1 MRPGEAVAAF
11 SMNQTGGSRAPPSPE
26 RDTLQPF
33 LRSSPIYGGSANAA
47 SPKTGSLDVN
57 LLSHSA
63 AVKMLP
69 ADDEPVASEGSSH
82 RQKQPQ
88 CRSGIDSDSTS
99 SSRNNAGNSMNSG
112 SRSSSSSS
120 SGGGR
125 GATTARGPFLGM
137 EESSGEA
144 NVPIGRPSRGDGQP
158 QNARPKSEDPPA
170 MTSLLSRRCLDD
182 AVAVDTVEDDDCA
195 DNVDDDV
202 DNARPGSPFLHR
214 RNRLRGPPIAAVM
227 KPDAASCRAAGRR
240 HSSNVDLLEAQ
251 EDPLMLSP
259 HQRLLRPVSS
269 DSIVFSIVSSN
280 SSGDERDGQGSEAAR
295 AWRHAG
301 DGDDVSSLL
310 PSTLALPGH
319 ASSNTLL
326 RPCTVYD
333 ADDNGSGTGKDGVES
348 GADSMHSSPVAV
360 TLWGV
365 DRDLRRKR
373 IKKVSHYILGPLLG
387 EGSYGVV
394 RDCINLNTDNADRR
408 FSRCAIKIINGNYA
422 KFDTPAAK
430 PGKASSTSAAATED
444 GTDGGARAGTRG
456 TLKRTSGMQ
465 YRREEDLKRQETF
478 QREMRNLQRFHSTN
492 IIRALD
498 AFTRYSK
505 EYVVM
510 PIAICSLRQLVQQM
524 LRTRWREAVREWRRA
539 QRRLRRKQRHQRG
552 RFAPSV
558 SRDETQTPPQPS
570 PGLPMVPSAVEELDM
585 DAFASMTDGECDD
598 DEDTDGISAS
608 QPHSSSDG
616 DDGVAAERDSEASM
630 VDHEEESQRQHSDTS
645 SITATRAGGR
655 VTVAAAAVAERGPS
669 AQSRLPPR
677 VSFNGASSTATT
689 THSIDRYTDHSN
701 GSPPSQS
708 PQQRSLEHCPIF
720 AGGHHHRGGAGSWG
734 DDVSDGGSA
743 STTETNNGITVMSAT
758 PPALSTTELPMECD
772 DLVGSGANG
781 ADGRPPATASP
792 APAPAAS
799 AQHIRPRMSLPVCS
813 PTLLK
818 GIFYQLM
825 SGVAYLHQQHLAH
838 NDIKASNVLLFED
851 GTVKLADLGS
861 VSDTYNDQG
870 SPLCASP
877 ELCKYF
883 YGAATPP
890 ASFSQSA
897 QHVGRDAA
905 QSSDMWCCGLLLYY
919 LITGKPGPLP
929 VQLQYFRALNSKQA
943 HQHSRP
949 FAPHGDGGQAG
960 LPPVVTRYQL
970 YREIAQQTMPVDL
983 GDLPDMVAPDAGNGV
998 LLPSSPMLTKGET
1011 PHGDSVNDAATPSY
1025 PPNGVRHLL
1034 AGLLELDPLRRLTA
1048 EQALRHPWLRIT
1060 FRSKTS
1066 ETSSNNTVSQ
1076 TTAPNSSGGQQDD
1089 AQNQQQQRKAPSK
1102 QAMEKAIQ
1110 RDVARRVM
1118 ESRHVQHM
1126 LRLDRQRH
1134 LQFVADC
1141 CNMLNLAIPPEII
1154 KVHPEA
1160 PYHDDNGASVCSS
1173 PPPALQVYRPN
1184 SLAAAAAA
1192 VSGRNTRLGRPSVGF
1207 NTPGPRGG
1215 PGGSEWS
1222 LTSRNSR
1229 NAAVT
1234 GVALRDGMRPRVMP
1248 PGCVDTDLFL
1258 PPSEED
1264 YYEQKSGKA
1273 EFDVRVLRRKPL
1285 LMAQLD
1291 EYFNNVVLVQCGYRT
1306 GPDPNYQAM
1315 RLRAVPIEDKSG
1327 GGGSDGSQGGTQQP
1341 AVMILPGVS
1350 GSVYRRSP
1358 FLGLSSMP
1366 AAAAVAG
1373 YSSDDGGTDG
1383 ANSRGG
1389 SVDVWAAGPRHNPH
1403 THVDDHREV
1412 VAAASSAGAVAGR
1425 GANMSRTSAAAGRS
1439 LIGTSLHG
1447 ATAPSRSTAVGGTGN
1462 RAPDAGS
1469 DPILYCGRGRRGG
1482 SGSGSASRRVAGRGR
1497 RRGQRDASESPSEEE
1512 GNVAMRES
1520 SKCLCGLV

>member
-11 SMNQTGGSRAPPSPE
+11 SKDPAGGSRAPPSPE
-26 RDTLQPF
+26 QDTLQPF
-33 LRSSPIYGGSANAA
+33 LGGSANAT
-47 SPKTGSLDVN
+47 SPQTGSLDVN
-57 LLSHSA
+57 LFSNSA
-63 AVKMLP
+63 AAKMLP
-69 ADDEPVASEGSSH
+69 ADDELAASEGSSH
-82 RQKQPQ
+82 RQRQPQ
-88 CRSGIDSDSTS
+88 CRSGIEGDSTS
-99 SSRNNAGNSMNSG
+99 SSRNDAGNSVNSG
-112 SRSSSSSS
+112 SRSSS
-120 SGGGR
+120 GGGDR
-125 GATTARGPFLGM
+125 GATARGPFVDM
-137 EESSGEA
+137 EGSSGEA
-144 NVPIGRPSRGDGQP
+144 NVPIGRTLSDDGQP
-158 QNARPKSEDPPA
+158 QNARPRSEDPPA
-170 MTSLLSRRCLDD
+170 MASLLSRHCLDD
-182 AVAVDTVEDDDCA
+182 AVAVDTVEGGDST
-195 DNVDDDV
+195 DNVDDV
-202 DNARPGSPFLHR
+202 RPGSPFLHR
-214 RNRLRGPPIAAVM
+214 RNRLRGPPNATVM
-227 KPDAASCRAAGRR
+227 APDAASRRAAGSRR
-240 HSSNVDLLEAQ
+240 SSKVDLLEAQ
-251 EDPLMLSP
+251 EDPPMLSSR
-259 HQRLLRPVSS
+259 QRLLRPVSS

-280 SSGDERDGQGSEAAR
+280 SSGDELDGQGSEAAR
-295 AWRHAG
+295 ARLHAG

-310 PSTLALPGH
+310 PSTSALSGP
-319 ASSNTLL
+319 ASSNALL
-326 RPCTVYD
+326 CPRTVYD
-333 ADDNGSGTGKDGVES
+333 ADENGSGTGKDGVES

-394 RDCINLNTDNADRR
+394 RDCIDLNTDNADRR

-422 KFDTPAAK
+422 KLDTSAAK
-430 PGKASSTSAAATED
+430 PSKASSTSAAATED

-456 TLKRTSGMQ
+456 TLKRTSGIQ

-478 QREMRNLQRFHSTN
+478 QREMRNLQRFHSKN

-539 QRRLRRKQRHQRG
+539 QRRLQRKQRHKRG
-552 RFAPSV
+552 HFATSV
-558 SRDETQTPPQPS
+558 SGDQTQTPSQPS
-570 PGLPMVPSAVEELDM
+570 PWLPMVPSAVEELDM
-585 DAFASMTDGECDD
+585 DELAFMTDGERDSGD
-598 DEDTDGISAS
+598 DTDGISAS

-630 VDHEEESQRQHSDTS
+630 VDHDEESQRQHSATS
-645 SITATRAGGR
+645 SVTATAVGGR
-655 VTVAAAAVAERGPS
+655 VAAAAAAVSERGPS
-669 AQSRLPPR
+669 GQSRLPPR
-677 VSFNGASSTATT
+677 VAFNGASSTATT
-689 THSIDRYTDHSN
+689 THIIDRYTSHSN

-708 PQQRSLEHCPIF
+708 PRQRSGEHFPTF
-720 AGGHHHRGGAGSWG
+720 AGGHHHGGGNGSWG
-734 DDVSDGGSA
+734 DDVSDGSSA
-743 STTETNNGITVMSAT
+743 STTGAHNGITVMSAT
-758 PPALSTTELPMECD
+758 PPALSTAELPMECD
-772 DLVGSGANG
+772 DL
-781 ADGRPPATASP
+781 
-792 APAPAAS
+792 
-799 AQHIRPRMSLPVCS
+799 
-813 PTLLK
+813 

-838 NDIKASNVLLFED
+838 NDIKPSNVLLFED

-905 QSSDMWCCGLLLYY
+905 QSSDMWCCGLMLYY

-929 VQLQYFRALNSKQA
+929 VHLRYFRALNSKQA
-943 HQHSRP
+943 HQPFRP
-949 FAPHGDGGQAG
+949 FASHGDSGRAA

-970 YREIAQQTMPVDL
+970 YREIAQQTTPVDL
-983 GDLPDMVAPDAGNGV
+983 GGLPDMVAPDVGNDV
-998 LLPSSPMLTKGET
+998 LLSSSPMLAKGEA
-1011 PHGDSVNDAATPSY
+1011 PHGDSVDDAATSSY

-1048 EQALRHPWLRIT
+1048 EQALRHPWLRMA
-1060 FRSKTS
+1060 FRSKT
-1066 ETSSNNTVSQ
+1066 
-1076 TTAPNSSGGQQDD
+1076 
-1089 AQNQQQQRKAPSK
+1089 
-1102 QAMEKAIQ
+1102 KAIQ

-1160 PYHDDNGASVCSS
+1160 PYHEDN
-1173 PPPALQVYRPN
+1173 
-1184 SLAAAAAA
+1184 
-1192 VSGRNTRLGRPSVGF
+1192 
-1207 NTPGPRGG
+1207 GPRGST
-1215 PGGSEWS
+1215 GGSEWS
-1222 LTSRNSR
+1222 VTSRNSH
-1229 NAAVT
+1229 NSAVA
-1234 GVALRDGMRPRVMP
+1234 GIVLRDDMRPRVMP

-1291 EYFNNVVLVQCGYRT
+1291 EYFHNVVLVQCGYRT

-1315 RLRAVPIEDKSG
+1315 RLRAVPIEDESG
-1327 GGGSDGSQGGTQQP
+1327 GGGSGGSQGGTQQP
-1341 AVMILPGVS
+1341 AVMILPGACGNVC
-1350 GSVYRRSP
+1350 RRSTS
-1358 FLGLSSMP
+1358 LGLSSMP
-1366 AAAAVAG
+1366 VAAALAG
-1373 YSSDDGGTDG
+1373 NSSDDGGTDG

-1389 SVDVWAAGPRHNPH
+1389 SVDVWAAGPRHNPR

-1425 GANMSRTSAAAGRS
+1425 GANLSRTSAAAGRS
-1439 LIGTSLHG
+1439 LIGTSPPG
-1447 ATAPSRSTAVGGTGN
+1447 AAAPSRPSAAGGTGS

-1469 DPILYCGRGRRGG
+1469 HPILYCGRGSTGG
-1482 SGSGSASRRVAGRGR
+1482 SGNGSASRRVAGRGR
-1497 RRGQRDASESPSEEE
+1497 GRGQRDASESPSEEE
-1512 GNVAMRES
+1512 ANAAMRES

>member
-1 MRPGEAVAAF
+1 MRPGEAAAAF
-11 SMNQTGGSRAPPSPE
+11 SKDPAGGSRAPPSPE
-26 RDTLQPF
+26 QDTLQPF
-33 LRSSPIYGGSANAA
+33 LGGSANAT
-47 SPKTGSLDVN
+47 SPQTGSLDVN
-57 LLSHSA
+57 LFSNSA
-63 AVKMLP
+63 AAKMLP
-69 ADDEPVASEGSSH
+69 ADDELAASEGSSH
-82 RQKQPQ
+82 RQRQPQ
-88 CRSGIDSDSTS
+88 CRSGIEGDSTS
-99 SSRNNAGNSMNSG
+99 SSRNDAGNSVNSG
-112 SRSSSSSS
+112 SRSSS
-120 SGGGR
+120 GGGDR
-125 GATTARGPFLGM
+125 GATARGPFVDM
-137 EESSGEA
+137 EGSSGEA
-144 NVPIGRPSRGDGQP
+144 NVPIGRTLSDDGQP
-158 QNARPKSEDPPA
+158 QNARPRSEDPPA
-170 MTSLLSRRCLDD
+170 MASLLSRHCLDD
-182 AVAVDTVEDDDCA
+182 AVAVDTVEGGDST
-195 DNVDDDV
+195 DNVDDV
-202 DNARPGSPFLHR
+202 RPGSPFLHR
-214 RNRLRGPPIAAVM
+214 RNRLRGPPNATVM
-227 KPDAASCRAAGRR
+227 APDAASRRAAGSR
-240 HSSNVDLLEAQ
+240 HSSKVDLLEAQ
-251 EDPLMLSP
+251 EDPPMLSSR
-259 HQRLLRPVSS
+259 QRLLRPVSS

-280 SSGDERDGQGSEAAR
+280 SSGDELDGQGSEAAR
-295 AWRHAG
+295 ARLHAG

-310 PSTLALPGH
+310 PSTSALSGP
-319 ASSNTLL
+319 ASSNALL
-326 RPCTVYD
+326 CPRTVYD
-333 ADDNGSGTGKDGVES
+333 ADDNGSGTGKDGVDS

-394 RDCINLNTDNADRR
+394 RDCIDLNTDNADRR

-422 KFDTPAAK
+422 KLDTSAAK
-430 PGKASSTSAAATED
+430 PSKASSTLAAATED

-456 TLKRTSGMQ
+456 TLKRTSGIQ

-478 QREMRNLQRFHSTN
+478 QREMRNLQRFHSKN

-539 QRRLRRKQRHQRG
+539 QRRLQRKQRHKRG
-552 RFAPSV
+552 HFATSV
-558 SRDETQTPPQPS
+558 SGDQTQTPSQPS
-570 PGLPMVPSAVEELDM
+570 PWLPMVPSAVEELDM
-585 DAFASMTDGECDD
+585 DELAFMTDGERDGGD
-598 DEDTDGISAS
+598 DTDGISAS

-630 VDHEEESQRQHSDTS
+630 VDHDEESQRQHSATS
-645 SITATRAGGR
+645 SVTATAVGGR
-655 VTVAAAAVAERGPS
+655 VAAAAAAVSERGPS
-669 AQSRLPPR
+669 GQSRLPPR
-677 VSFNGASSTATT
+677 VAFNGASSTATT
-689 THSIDRYTDHSN
+689 THIIDRYTSHSN

-708 PQQRSLEHCPIF
+708 PRQRSGEHFPTF
-720 AGGHHHRGGAGSWG
+720 AGGHHHGGGNGSWG
-734 DDVSDGGSA
+734 DDVSDGSSA
-743 STTETNNGITVMSAT
+743 STTGAHNGITVMSAT
-758 PPALSTTELPMECD
+758 PPALSTAELPMECD

-781 ADGRPPATASP
+781 ADGRPPATVSP

-799 AQHIRPRMSLPVCS
+799 TQHIRPHMSLPVCS

-838 NDIKASNVLLFED
+838 NDIKPSNVLLFED

-905 QSSDMWCCGLLLYY
+905 QSSDMWCCGLMLYY

-929 VQLQYFRALNSKQA
+929 VQLRYFRALNSKQA
-943 HQHSRP
+943 HQPFRP
-949 FAPHGDGGQAG
+949 FAPHGDSGRAA

-970 YREIAQQTMPVDL
+970 YREIAQQTTPVDL
-983 GDLPDMVAPDAGNGV
+983 GGLPDMVAPDVGNDV
-998 LLPSSPMLTKGET
+998 LLSSSPMLAKGEA
-1011 PHGDSVNDAATPSY
+1011 PHGDSVDDAATSSY

-1048 EQALRHPWLRIT
+1048 EQALRHPWLRMA

-1066 ETSSNNTVSQ
+1066 ETSSSNTISQ
-1076 TTAPNSSGGQQDD
+1076 TSAPNSNGGQQDD
-1089 AQNQQQQRKAPSK
+1089 AQNQQQQLKAPSK
-1102 QAMEKAIQ
+1102 QAMEEAIQ

-1160 PYHDDNGASVCSS
+1160 PYHEDNGASVCSS
-1173 PPPALQVYRPN
+1173 SPPALQVYRPN
-1184 SLAAAAAA
+1184 SMAAAAAA
-1192 VSGRNTRLGRPSVGF
+1192 VSGRNTRLGRPSAGA
-1207 NTPGPRGG
+1207 NAPGPRGST
-1215 PGGSEWS
+1215 GGSEWS
-1222 LTSRNSR
+1222 VTSRNSH
-1229 NAAVT
+1229 NSAVA
-1234 GVALRDGMRPRVMP
+1234 GIVLRDDMRPRVMP

-1291 EYFNNVVLVQCGYRT
+1291 EYFHNVVLVQCGYRT

-1315 RLRAVPIEDKSG
+1315 RLRAVPIEDESG
-1327 GGGSDGSQGGTQQP
+1327 GGGSGGSQGGTQQP
-1341 AVMILPGVS
+1341 AVMILPGACGNVC
-1350 GSVYRRSP
+1350 RRSTS
-1358 FLGLSSMP
+1358 LGLSSMP
-1366 AAAAVAG
+1366 VAAALAG
-1373 YSSDDGGTDG
+1373 NSSDDGGTDG

-1389 SVDVWAAGPRHNPH
+1389 SVDVWAAGPRHNPR

-1425 GANMSRTSAAAGRS
+1425 GANLSRTSAAAGRS
-1439 LIGTSLHG
+1439 LIGTSPPG
-1447 ATAPSRSTAVGGTGN
+1447 AAAPSRPSAAGGTGS

-1469 DPILYCGRGRRGG
+1469 HPILYCGRGSTGG
-1482 SGSGSASRRVAGRGR
+1482 SGNGSASRRVAGRGR
-1497 RRGQRDASESPSEEE
+1497 GRGQRDASESPSEEE
-1512 GNVAMRES
+1512 ANVAMRES